1 MRQRIMGIILVF
13 WFAAGAVASHA
24 GEYAAEFLR
33 IGVGARAL
41 SMGSAFT
48 AVADDASAYYWNPAG
63 LASPDRFR
71 LHVEHVPMFGGLA
84 QYNTANAVLSLHET
98 LALSLSWIRLGVD
111 DIPRYGTLQGT
122 RFDRQTQ
129 KQFRSSGEPDGTFQD
144 AEDAVMLSLSR
155 SHYLDL
161 YFGRGKNSLLVPFE
175 LSYGVTAKM
184 IQHRLDQSTGTAQG
198 VDAGV
203 RLRVTSIEQV
213 KPGEPATWLAVGA
226 VFRDLTQTRLIWDT
240 PSEHEDKLPR
250 SLQAGVAAST
260 VWLAM
265 KTRVTISVD
274 REFGLYDDMY
284 FGGEVRL
291 WHLVALRG
299 GYMRDDFTAGAGLSL
314 MGFSIDYAFVP
325 HELDTTHWVSGSF
338 YF

>member
-1 MRQRIMGIILVF
+1 MRQRIWGIMVLF
-13 WFAAGAVASHA
+13 WFTVGTVTSHA
-24 GEYAAEFLR
+24 GEYAADFLK

-41 SMGSAFT
+41 SMGSAFS
-48 AVADDASAYYWNPAG
+48 AVADDASAFYWNPAG

-84 QYNTANAVLSLHET
+84 QYNTANIVLSLHES

-111 DIPRYGTLQGT
+111 DIPRYGTLQGS
-122 RFDRQTQ
+122 RFDRLTQ
-129 KQFRSSGEPDGTFQD
+129 KQYRSSGEPEGTFQD
-144 AEDAVMLSLSR
+144 TEDAVMLSLSR
-155 SHYLDL
+155 THYYDL
-161 YFGRGKNSLLVPFE
+161 YLGGGNSSFLVPFE

-184 IQHRLDQSTGTAQG
+184 IQHRLDQSTGTGQG

-203 RLRVTSIEQV
+203 RLRLTSIEQV
-213 KPGEPATWLAVGA
+213 VTGEPDTWLALGA
-226 VFRDLTQTRLIWDT
+226 VFRDLTQTRLVWDT
-240 PSEHEDKLPR
+240 QSDHKDKLPR

-260 VWLAM
+260 VWSAM
-265 KTRVTISVD
+265 KTRVTISID

-299 GYMRDDFTAGAGLSL
+299 GYMQDNFTAGAGLSL

-325 HELDTTHWVSGSF
+325 HELDNTHRISGSF